1 MSEKPVRPG
10 DREWRRKKSLQRRV
24 LQHLKR
30 HGSKRYD
37 NLYMLFDPHRT
48 GDTGLALQALKRR
61 NYVEMGPDRVV
72 KITESGLRLLEERL

>member
-1 MSEKPVRPG
+1 
-10 DREWRRKKSLQRRV
+10 
-24 LQHLKR
+24 
-30 HGSKRYD
+30 
-37 NLYMLFDPHRT
+37 MLFDPHGT